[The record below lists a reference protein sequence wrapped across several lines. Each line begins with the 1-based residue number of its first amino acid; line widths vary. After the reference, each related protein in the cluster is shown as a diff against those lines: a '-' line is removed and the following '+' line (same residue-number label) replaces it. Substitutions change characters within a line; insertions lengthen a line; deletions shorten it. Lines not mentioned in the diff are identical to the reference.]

1 MTSDFRIQPLAK
13 AGRETFA
20 SLARTYLAE
29 IAPSLDQR
37 AQDRIANSWADPNK
51 EVYAFLD
58 DQMFGFAIIRRLD
71 EEFHEMSEFYID
83 PAHRR
88 RGIGRAAAI
97 DVVRRHPG
105 KWRLGIVSGSDRA
118 RSFWMQAL
126 KTHPMV
132 FGPPL
137 TAHQSGSLQF
147 TVTET
152 VT

>member
-1 MTSDFRIQPLAK
+1 MIPDFRVQPLAT
-13 AGRETFA
+13 ADCEIFA
-20 SLARTYLAE
+20 SLVRLYLTE
-29 IAPSLDQR
+29 IAPSLDQT
-37 AQDRIANSWADPNK
+37 AQDRIASSWAAPNK

-58 DQMFGFAIIRRLD
+58 SQMFGFAIIRRLD

-83 PAHRR
+83 RAHRR

-97 DVVRRHPG
+97 EVVRRHPG
-105 KWRLGIVSGSDRA
+105 EWQLGIVSESESA
-118 RSFWMQAL
+118 HAFWMAAL
-126 KTHPMV
+126 KTHEVAP
-132 FGPPL
+132 GPPL